1 MFSKGRFAQPGTL
14 DKRWPCMVGVAG
26 GLRVNP
32 AAELTPGSVA
42 GPLALAGAISS
53 LGWTGQGT
61 RPLWARFLCR
71 VGTVHGGP
79 LGAAEAAEGGPPRAP
94 FEMVAAAP
102 AAELG
107 GHQAAAA
114 LPAGPDPGGGER
126 GRRAALRKQRES
138 PPPGSVLPAELC
150 GGRFHR

>member
-1 MFSKGRFAQPGTL
+1 
-14 DKRWPCMVGVAG
+14 MVGAAG

-71 VGTVHGGP
+71 VGTVHVEDPWG
-79 LGAAEAAEGGPPRAP
+79 LWKVPPPEP

-114 LPAGPDPGGGER
+114 LPASPDPGGGER
-126 GRRAALRKQRES
+126 GRRAALSSEKT
-138 PPPGSVLPAELC
+138 A
-150 GGRFHR
+150 